1 MKPISTGLPTMGSDV
16 NEEHDMDRKPVL
28 PVRLKV
34 DALPLL
40 GCNSSFFV
48 LGINIIRIL
57 FLDCEFSRHHFGQQQ
72 LTKSLYMQ
80 RKISPMHH

>member
-57 FLDCEFSRHHFGQQQ
+57 FLDSWIVNLAGAT
-72 LTKSLYMQ
+72 LVNS
-80 RKISPMHH
+80 S